1 MGGYATVAGVLLEG
15 LLTFVGVPL
24 VEEISV
30 MVLDDVEPRLSSSE
44 AGVMWACS
52 SERIISMLALDQSSI
67 VDKAVDQASTP
78 VMEGWST

>member
-44 AGVMWACS
+44 AGVM
-52 SERIISMLALDQSSI
+52 
-67 VDKAVDQASTP
+67 
-78 VMEGWST
+78 